1 MLIRVDDNAWLE
13 PAAPCVT
20 SAPRAASR
28 NSSFASIEDTTFRE
42 MIPRLAVV
50 ALTTAPMPYR
60 LLKLADVQA

>member
-1 MLIRVDDNAWLE
+1 MLIRFDDKAWLE

-20 SAPRAASR
+20 RTPRAASR
-28 NSSFASIEDTTFRE
+28 NSSIASIEDTTFAE
-42 MIPRLAVV
+42 MIPKLAVD